1 MYAPI
6 IRFDKYKAMLQK
18 SSIPAS
24 RLVNHLE
31 DIKAQ
36 KVSQILYLP
45 KGGKMD
51 YEGIVFFDRAISLPL
66 TSNFVETKCTDK
78 LFTLSNFGLYLFL
91 LKLSVHF
98 TRIQER
104 INRSTGEDLGVKNS
118 RL

>member
-6 IRFDKYKAMLQK
+6 IRYDKYAAMLEK
-18 SSIPAS
+18 SSILAS

-51 YEGIVFFDRAISLPL
+51 YEGIVFF
-66 TSNFVETKCTDK
+66 
-78 LFTLSNFGLYLFL
+78 
-91 LKLSVHF
+91 
-98 TRIQER
+98 
-104 INRSTGEDLGVKNS
+104 
-118 RL
+118 